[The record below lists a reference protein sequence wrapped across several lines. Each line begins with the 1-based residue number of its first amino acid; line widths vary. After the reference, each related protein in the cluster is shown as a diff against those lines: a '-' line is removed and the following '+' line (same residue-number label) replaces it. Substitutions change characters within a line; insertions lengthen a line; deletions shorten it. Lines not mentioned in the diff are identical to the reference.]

1 LTGAFHVPGST
12 FQVPRSRFHVP
23 GSTFQVG
30 DRVRWTLNEETEG
43 TIQEGFFSA
52 GAEGSPKVNY
62 QVRKDVGLFFTT
74 QQECLVTLEEN
85 LDEEG

>member
-1 LTGAFHVPGST
+1 LTGA
-12 FQVPRSRFHVP
+12 FHVP